1 MTLLYVMSILLK
13 YRKVNDT
20 IFLYQEV
27 LYGIFIW
34 YEKKEKKDTARDD
47 YSQEDLSKR
56 VEEIKREQEREI
68 EETKRR
74 AMETDA
80 MISDSIKKMNAI
92 ANGPNAQSIRSSDL
106 DYLDKILGRTQSSS
120 TEQELIARHRGEI
133 SESEKIEKKEAIKHE
148 SETEELPV
156 KDQPKYVADFSD
168 DRLLLMT
175 HSVSIVDSSPDF
187 INQLY
192 GILKEFGHYGYGTD
206 CYPSFE
212 TSLDLANSLKSLRD
226 SGANIDA
233 VLLSQA
239 EKNKRAKDVR
249 NRQDPDYANEL
260 GQMLDD
266 KATGKVE
273 SRDAKR
279 L

>member
-1 MTLLYVMSILLK
+1 MN
-13 YRKVNDT
+13 R
-20 IFLYQEV
+20 
-27 LYGIFIW
+27 
-34 YEKKEKKDTARDD
+34 
-47 YSQEDLSKR
+47 
-56 VEEIKREQEREI
+56 
-68 EETKRR
+68 
-74 AMETDA
+74 
-80 MISDSIKKMNAI
+80 DSIKKMNAI
-92 ANGPNAQSIRSSDL
+92 LNGPAAQTIRASEWDHL
-106 DYLDKILGRTQSSS
+106 IEILKRNQSSS
-120 TEQELIARHRGEI
+120 TEQALIATEDKRLRGEI

-156 KDQPKYVADFSD
+156 KEQPKYVADFSD

-192 GILKEFGHYGYGTD
+192 GILKEFGNYGYGTD

-249 NRQDPDYANEL
+249 KRQDPDYANEL

-273 SRDAKR
+273 SRDTKQ

>member
-1 MTLLYVMSILLK
+1 MG
-13 YRKVNDT
+13 
-20 IFLYQEV
+20 FLF
-27 LYGIFIW
+27 GMK
-34 YEKKEKKDTARDD
+34 KKEKKDTARDD

-68 EETKRR
+68 EDVKRR

-92 ANGPNAQSIRSSDL
+92 LNGPAAQTIRASEWDHL
-106 DYLDKILGRTQSSS
+106 IEILKRNQSSS
-120 TEQELIARHRGEI
+120 TEQALIATEDKRLRGEI
-133 SESEKIEKKEAIKHE
+133 PESEKIEKKEAIKHE

-175 HSVSIVDSSPDF
+175 HAVSIVDSSPDF

-206 CYPSFE
+206 CYPSLE

-249 NRQDPDYANEL
+249 RRQDPDYANEL

-266 KATGKVE
+266 KATGNVE
-273 SRDAKR
+273 SRDAKQ

>member
-1 MTLLYVMSILLK
+1 MG
-13 YRKVNDT
+13 
-20 IFLYQEV
+20 FL
-27 LYGIFIW
+27 FD
-34 YEKKEKKDTARDD
+34 KKKKNKQDTARDD

-74 AMETDA
+74 VREADA
-80 MISDSIKKMNAI
+80 MNRDRIKKMDAI
-92 ANGPNAQSIRSSDL
+92 LNGPAAQTLRASEW
-106 DYLDKILGRTQSSS
+106 DYLIEILGRNQSSS
-120 TEQELIARHRGEI
+120 TEQALIATEDKRLRGEI

-148 SETEELPV
+148 SETEELHV
-156 KDQPKYVADFSD
+156 KEQPKYVSDFLD
-168 DRLLLMT
+168 DRLFFAAQAV
-175 HSVSIVDSSPDF
+175 SVVDNSPEF
-187 INQLY
+187 INQFY
-192 GILKEFGHYGYGTD
+192 GTLKEFGHYGYGTD

-212 TSLDLANSLKSLRD
+212 TLLDIATDLKSLRD
-226 SGANIDA
+226 SGANIDV

-249 NRQDPDYANEL
+249 KRQDADYADEL

-273 SRDAKR
+273 SKDTKQ

>member
-1 MTLLYVMSILLK
+1 MG
-13 YRKVNDT
+13 
-20 IFLYQEV
+20 FLF
-27 LYGIFIW
+27 GMK
-34 YEKKEKKDTARDD
+34 KKEKKDTVHDD
-47 YSQEDLSKR
+47 YSQEVLSER
-56 VEEIKREQEREI
+56 VEEIKREQERER
-68 EETKRR
+68 EDVKRR

-120 TEQELIARHRGEI
+120 TEQVLIARHRGEI

-175 HSVSIVDSSPDF
+175 HAVSIVDSSPDF

-249 NRQDPDYANEL
+249 RRQEPDYANEL

-273 SRDAKR
+273 SRDAKK

>member
-1 MTLLYVMSILLK
+1 MG
-13 YRKVNDT
+13 
-20 IFLYQEV
+20 FLF
-27 LYGIFIW
+27 GMK
-34 YEKKEKKDTARDD
+34 KKEKKDTVHDD
-47 YSQEDLSKR
+47 YSQEVLSER
-56 VEEIKREQEREI
+56 VEEIKREQERER
-68 EETKRR
+68 EDVKRR

-92 ANGPNAQSIRSSDL
+92 ANGPNAQSIRSSDF

-120 TEQELIARHRGEI
+120 TEQVLIARHRGEI

-175 HSVSIVDSSPDF
+175 HAVSIVDSSPDF

-206 CYPSFE
+206 CYPSPE
-212 TSLDLANSLKSLRD
+212 DVLYSAINLRSLRD

-249 NRQDPDYANEL
+249 KRQDPDYANEL

-273 SRDAKR
+273 SRDTKQ

>member
-1 MTLLYVMSILLK
+1 MG
-13 YRKVNDT
+13 
-20 IFLYQEV
+20 FL
-27 LYGIFIW
+27 FD
-34 YEKKEKKDTARDD
+34 KKKKNKQDTARDD

-56 VEEIKREQEREI
+56 VEEFKREQEREL

-74 AMETDA
+74 VKEAA
-80 MISDSIKKMNAI
+80 AVNRDSIKKMNAI
-92 ANGPNAQSIRSSDL
+92 LNGPAAQTIRASEWDHL
-106 DYLDKILGRTQSSS
+106 IEILKRNQSSS
-120 TEQELIARHRGEI
+120 TEQALIATEDKRLRGEI

-175 HSVSIVDSSPDF
+175 HAVSIVDSSPDF

-226 SGANIDA
+226 SGANIDV
-233 VLLSQA
+233 VLFSQA

-249 NRQDPDYANEL
+249 RRQDPDYANEL

-273 SRDAKR
+273 SRDAKK

>member
-1 MTLLYVMSILLK
+1 MG
-13 YRKVNDT
+13 
-20 IFLYQEV
+20 FL
-27 LYGIFIW
+27 FD
-34 YEKKEKKDTARDD
+34 KKKKNKQDTARDD

-74 AMETDA
+74 VREADA
-80 MISDSIKKMNAI
+80 MNRDSIKRMNAI
-92 ANGPNAQSIRSSDL
+92 LNGPAAQTLRASEWDHLIE
-106 DYLDKILGRTQSSS
+106 ILGRNQSSS
-120 TEQELIARHRGEI
+120 TEQALIATEDKRLRGEI
-133 SESEKIEKKEAIKHE
+133 PESEKIEKKEAIKYE

-156 KDQPKYVADFSD
+156 KEQPKPKYVPDFLD
-168 DRLLLMT
+168 DILHMDT
-175 HSVSIVDSSPDF
+175 QAVSIVDSSPDF

-192 GILKEFGHYGYGTD
+192 GTLKEFGHYGYGTD
-206 CYPSFE
+206 RYPSFE
-212 TSLDLANSLKSLRD
+212 TLLYIANSLKSLRD

-249 NRQDPDYANEL
+249 RRQDPDYANEL

-273 SRDAKR
+273 SRDAKK

>member
-1 MTLLYVMSILLK
+1 MGF
-13 YRKVNDT
+13 
-20 IFLYQEV
+20 IFD
-27 LYGIFIW
+27 
-34 YEKKEKKDTARDD
+34 KKKKNKQDTARDD

-56 VEEIKREQEREI
+56 VEEFKREQEREI

-74 AMETDA
+74 VREADA
-80 MISDSIKKMNAI
+80 MNRDNIKRMNDI
-92 ANGPNAQSIRSSDL
+92 LNGPAAQTIRASEWDHL
-106 DYLDKILGRTQSSS
+106 IEILKRNQSSS
-120 TEQELIARHRGEI
+120 TEQALIATEDKRLRGEI
-133 SESEKIEKKEAIKHE
+133 PESEKIEKKEAIKHE

-156 KDQPKYVADFSD
+156 KEQPKYVADFLD
-168 DRLLLMT
+168 DKLFIFVQA
-175 HSVSIVDSSPDF
+175 VSGVDDSPEF
-187 INQLY
+187 TNQLY
-192 GILKEFGHYGYGTD
+192 GVLKEFGHYGYGTD
-206 CYPSFE
+206 CYPSPE
-212 TSLDLANSLKSLRD
+212 DVLYSAINLRSLRD

-249 NRQDPDYANEL
+249 KRQDPDYANEL

-273 SRDAKR
+273 SRDTKQ

>member
-1 MTLLYVMSILLK
+1 MG
-13 YRKVNDT
+13 
-20 IFLYQEV
+20 FLF
-27 LYGIFIW
+27 GMK
-34 YEKKEKKDTARDD
+34 KKEKKDTARDD

-68 EETKRR
+68 EDVKRR

-120 TEQELIARHRGEI
+120 TEQVLIARHMGEI
-133 SESEKIEKKEAIKHE
+133 SESEKIEKKETIKHE

-175 HSVSIVDSSPDF
+175 HAVSIVDSSPDF

-233 VLLSQA
+233 VLLLQA

-249 NRQDPDYANEL
+249 KRQDPDYANEL

-266 KATGKVE
+266 KATVKVE
-273 SRDAKR
+273 SRDAKQ

>member
-1 MTLLYVMSILLK
+1 MG
-13 YRKVNDT
+13 
-20 IFLYQEV
+20 FLF
-27 LYGIFIW
+27 GMK
-34 YEKKEKKDTARDD
+34 KKEKKDTARDD

-74 AMETDA
+74 VREADA
-80 MISDSIKKMNAI
+80 MNRDSIKRMNAI
-92 ANGPNAQSIRSSDL
+92 LNGPAAQTLRASEWDHLIE
-106 DYLDKILGRTQSSS
+106 IFGRTQSSS
-120 TEQELIARHRGEI
+120 TEQVLIARHRGEI

-175 HSVSIVDSSPDF
+175 HAVSIVDSSPDF

-249 NRQDPDYANEL
+249 RRQDPDYANEL

-273 SRDAKR
+273 SRDAKK

>member
-1 MTLLYVMSILLK
+1 MG
-13 YRKVNDT
+13 
-20 IFLYQEV
+20 FLF
-27 LYGIFIW
+27 GMK
-34 YEKKEKKDTARDD
+34 KKEKKDAARDD

-74 AMETDA
+74 VREADA
-80 MISDSIKKMNAI
+80 MNRDSIKRMNAI
-92 ANGPNAQSIRSSDL
+92 LNGPAAQTLRASEWDHLIE
-106 DYLDKILGRTQSSS
+106 ILGRNQSSS
-120 TEQELIARHRGEI
+120 TEQALIATEDKRLRGEI
-133 SESEKIEKKEAIKHE
+133 PESEKIEKKEAIKHE
-148 SETEELPV
+148 SETEELHV
-156 KDQPKYVADFSD
+156 KEQPKYVSDFLD
-168 DRLLLMT
+168 DRLFLMAEGF
-175 HSVSIVDSSPDF
+175 SVVDNSPEF
-187 INQLY
+187 INQFY

-206 CYPSFE
+206 CYPSLE
-212 TSLDLANSLKSLRD
+212 TLLDIANGLKSLRD
-226 SGANIDA
+226 SGANIDV

-249 NRQDPDYANEL
+249 KRQDADYAGEL

-273 SRDAKR
+273 SKDTKQ

>member
-1 MTLLYVMSILLK
+1 MG
-13 YRKVNDT
+13 
-20 IFLYQEV
+20 FLF
-27 LYGIFIW
+27 GMK
-34 YEKKEKKDTARDD
+34 KKEKKDTARDD

-68 EETKRR
+68 EDVKRR

-120 TEQELIARHRGEI
+120 TEQALIATEDKRLRGEI

-156 KDQPKYVADFSD
+156 KEQPKYVADFSD

-175 HSVSIVDSSPDF
+175 HAVSIVDSSPDF

-206 CYPSFE
+206 CYPSIE
-212 TSLDLANSLKSLRD
+212 GLCYSAIHLKSLRD
-226 SGANIDA
+226 SGANLYIDA
-233 VLLSQA
+233 ALLSQA

-249 NRQDPDYANEL
+249 KRQDPDYANEL

-273 SRDAKR
+273 SRDAKK

>member
-1 MTLLYVMSILLK
+1 MG
-13 YRKVNDT
+13 
-20 IFLYQEV
+20 FLF
-27 LYGIFIW
+27 GMK
-34 YEKKEKKDTARDD
+34 KKEKKDTARDD

-74 AMETDA
+74 VREADA
-80 MISDSIKKMNAI
+80 MNRDSIKRMNAI
-92 ANGPNAQSIRSSDL
+92 LNGPAAQTLRASEWDHLIE
-106 DYLDKILGRTQSSS
+106 ILGRTQSSS
-120 TEQELIARHRGEI
+120 TEQVLIARHRGEI

-175 HSVSIVDSSPDF
+175 HAVSIVDSSPDF

-249 NRQDPDYANEL
+249 RRQDPDYANEL

-273 SRDAKR
+273 SRDAKK

>member
-1 MTLLYVMSILLK
+1 MG
-13 YRKVNDT
+13 
-20 IFLYQEV
+20 FLF
-27 LYGIFIW
+27 GMK
-34 YEKKEKKDTARDD
+34 KKEKKDTARDD

-56 VEEIKREQEREI
+56 VEEFKREQEREI

-74 AMETDA
+74 VKEADA
-80 MISDSIKKMNAI
+80 MNRDSIKKMNAI

-120 TEQELIARHRGEI
+120 TEQALIATEDKRLRGEI
-133 SESEKIEKKEAIKHE
+133 PESEKIEKKEAIKHE

-206 CYPSFE
+206 CYHSFE